1 MRMTLILAAS
11 LICSGCG
18 QTDTPSD
25 KRPGATFCER
35 AWEEI
40 GQGASMSKEVFIT
53 RCRDSAWV
61 SQCGDGSIE
70 FSSDSGGLCR
80 NNGGVRS
87 DLKFPDG

>member
-1 MRMTLILAAS
+1 MTLILTAS

-25 KRPGATFCER
+25 NQPGATICER
-35 AWEEI
+35 AWEDIRRES
-40 GQGASMSKEVFIT
+40 SMPREAFIT
-53 RCRDSAWV
+53 RCRDSVWV